1 MISHNNQE
9 CKAFA
14 ISLISAREY
23 QEDDNKNNSC
33 NSAKHS
39 LSNMIS
45 SKKYFPKIQR
55 VSGLK
60 KHTAKYKKVIV
71 YPDVTYIKKYK

>member
-33 NSAKHS
+33 NSAKQFEQYD
-39 LSNMIS
+39 IQQEI
-45 SKKYFPKIQR
+45 FPQNTEGFR
-55 VSGLK
+55 
-60 KHTAKYKKVIV
+60 
-71 YPDVTYIKKYK
+71 IKKTYSKI